1 MSVQDSREAA
11 GDVLL
16 GTQIASLAH
25 HTPALQVPVLTT

>member
-16 GTQIASLAH
+16 GAQIASLAH
-25 HTPALQVPVLTT
+25 HTPALQVPVVTT